1 MTAKESNQSFQNIF
15 EEFKAWISGQNL
27 IVPILVGCFV
37 YSICICS
44 IDDVQDYCY
53 NPDFLFIPVNSIW
66 NWIHG
71 FQKQQAV
78 KKDIIPQIPKVNL
91 PELPLVNK
99 ESLKRNL
106 EREKIA
112 LILVSLLFLGV
123 LVYHLVKWIKSIC
136 CSWNR
141 NKTILQI
148 NSDGRWE
155 YAPSLKRV
163 EAAKSNKQ

>member
-15 EEFKAWISGQNL
+15 EEFKAWISGKNL
-27 IVPILVGCFV
+27 LIPILVGCFV

-44 IDDVQDYCY
+44 IDDIQDYCY
-53 NPDFLFIPVNSIW
+53 NPDFLFILVNSIW
-66 NWIHG
+66 NWIYG

-78 KKDIIPQIPKVNL
+78 KDIIPQKPKINL
-91 PELPLVNK
+91 SELPLINK
-99 ESLKRNL
+99 ESLKRNF

-112 LILVSLLFLGV
+112 LLIVSLLFLGV

-148 NSDGRWE
+148 NSEGRWE
-155 YAPSLKRV
+155 YAPSLKRI